1 MEYHFTY
8 RKGAGNCENVVEF
21 FGYAGKKIRSS
32 ASNAPVLILSGHLQE
47 QYCGVSA
54 QSSRKRLWI

>member
-8 RKGAGNCENVVEF
+8 RKGAGNCENVIEF

-32 ASNAPVLILSGHLQE
+32 ASNAPVLILSGH
-47 QYCGVSA
+47 SA
-54 QSSRKRLWI
+54 